1 MAHHI
6 KLSTRVRIRLLAES
20 EYDSVTF
27 MRMHRRIGRN
37 VQLILL
43 PAICCAVSGYFG
55 YSFFF
60 GDRGL
65 LAWRQTQDELA
76 LAKQDLAAVHAKRE
90 ALQHRISLLD
100 GKAID
105 PDLLGE
111 VAHGVLL
118 ESRSDE
124 VAVPREKR

>member
-6 KLSTRVRIRLLAES
+6 KLSTRVRIRLLAKS

-76 LAKQDLAAVHAKRE
+76 VAKRDLASVQAKRE

-105 PDLLGE
+105 PDLLEE
-111 VAHGVLL
+111 VARGVLL

>member
-1 MAHHI
+1 MG
-6 KLSTRVRIRLLAES
+6 VRIRLLEES
-20 EYDSVTF
+20 EYDSVRI
-27 MRMHRRIGRN
+27 MRMHRRVGRN

-65 LAWRQTQDELA
+65 LAWRQTQDELSV
-76 LAKQDLAAVHAKRE
+76 AKRDLASVHARRE
-90 ALQHRISLLD
+90 ALEHRISLLD

-111 VAHGVLL
+111 VARGVLL

>member
-1 MAHHI
+1 MTA
-6 KLSTRVRIRLLAES
+6 TQRIRLLAES

-27 MRMHRRIGRN
+27 MRMHRRLGRN

-65 LAWRQTQDELA
+65 LAWRQTQDELTV
-76 LAKQDLAAVHAKRE
+76 AKRDLAAVHAKRE
-90 ALQHRISLLD
+90 ALEHRISLLD

-111 VAHGVLL
+111 VARGVLL
-118 ESRSDE
+118 ESRPDE

>member
-1 MAHHI
+1 
-6 KLSTRVRIRLLAES
+6 
-20 EYDSVTF
+20 
-27 MRMHRRIGRN
+27 MHRRIGRSAG
-37 VQLILL
+37 LILL
-43 PAICCAVSGYFG
+43 PAICCAVSSYFV
-55 YSFFF
+55 YSFVF

-65 LAWRQTQDELA
+65 LAWRETQDQLSV
-76 LAKQDLAAVHAKRE
+76 AKRDLASVHAKRE

-105 PDLLGE
+105 PDLLEE
-111 VAHGVLL
+111 VARGVLL

>member
-1 MAHHI
+1 MERRI
-6 KLSTRVRIRLLAES
+6 ELSIGVRIRLLAES
-20 EYDSVTF
+20 EYDSVTI
-27 MRMHRRIGRN
+27 MRMHRRLGRN

-65 LAWRQTQDELA
+65 LAWRQTQDELTM
-76 LAKQDLAAVHAKRE
+76 AKRDFAVVHAKRE
-90 ALQHRISLLD
+90 ALAHRISLLD

-111 VAHGVLL
+111 VARGVLL
-118 ESRSDE
+118 ESRPDE

>member
-1 MAHHI
+1 M
-6 KLSTRVRIRLLAES
+6 LAKS
-20 EYDSVTF
+20 EYDSVTI
-27 MRMHRRIGRN
+27 MRIHRRIGRN
-37 VQLILL
+37 VGLILL

-76 LAKQDLAAVHAKRE
+76 VAKHDLADVRAKRE

-105 PDLLGE
+105 PDLLEE
-111 VAHGVLL
+111 VARGVLL

>member
-1 MAHHI
+1 MSA
-6 KLSTRVRIRLLAES
+6 
-20 EYDSVTF
+20 
-27 MRMHRRIGRN
+27 
-37 VQLILL
+37 
-43 PAICCAVSGYFG
+43 YFG

-60 GDRGL
+60 GERGL

-76 LAKQDLAAVHAKRE
+76 VAKRDLATVRAKRE

-105 PDLLGE
+105 PDLLEE
-111 VAHGVLL
+111 VARGVLL
-118 ESRSDE
+118 EARPDE

>member
-1 MAHHI
+1 
-6 KLSTRVRIRLLAES
+6 LLAES
-20 EYDSVTF
+20 EYDSVTI

-37 VQLILL
+37 VQFILL

-60 GDRGL
+60 GERGL
-65 LAWRQTQDELA
+65 LAWHQTQDELSVA
-76 LAKQDLAAVHAKRE
+76 QRDLAAVHAKRE
-90 ALQHRISLLD
+90 ALAHRISLLD

-105 PDLLGE
+105 PDLLEE
-111 VAHGVLL
+111 VARGVLL

>member
-1 MAHHI
+1 
-6 KLSTRVRIRLLAES
+6 
-20 EYDSVTF
+20 
-27 MRMHRRIGRN
+27 MRMRRRLGRN
-37 VQLILL
+37 FQFILL

-60 GDRGL
+60 GERGL

-76 LAKQDLAAVHAKRE
+76 VAKRDLAAVHAKRE
-90 ALQHRISLLD
+90 ALEHRISLLD

-105 PDLLGE
+105 PDLLEE
-111 VAHGVLL
+111 VARGVLL
-118 ESRSDE
+118 EARPDE

>member
-1 MAHHI
+1 
-6 KLSTRVRIRLLAES
+6 LLAES
-20 EYDSVTF
+20 EYDSVTS
-27 MRMHRRIGRN
+27 MRIHRRIGRN

-60 GDRGL
+60 GERGL
-65 LAWRQTQDELA
+65 LAWHQTQDQLA
-76 LAKQDLAAVHAKRE
+76 VAQSDLAAVHAKRE
-90 ALQHRISLLD
+90 ALAHRISLLD

-105 PDLLGE
+105 PDLLEE
-111 VAHGVLL
+111 VARGVLL

>member
-1 MAHHI
+1 
-6 KLSTRVRIRLLAES
+6 LLTES
-20 EYDSVTF
+20 EYDSVTI
-27 MRMHRRIGRN
+27 MRIHRRISRN
-37 VQLILL
+37 VPFILL

-65 LAWRQTQDELA
+65 LAWRQTQDELGI
-76 LAKQDLAAVHAKRE
+76 AKRDFASVRAKRE
-90 ALQHRISLLD
+90 ALEHRISLLD

-105 PDLLGE
+105 PDLLEE
-111 VAHGVLL
+111 VARGVLL

>member
-1 MAHHI
+1 
-6 KLSTRVRIRLLAES
+6 
-20 EYDSVTF
+20 
-27 MRMHRRIGRN
+27 MHRRIGRN
-37 VQLILL
+37 VGLILL
-43 PAICCAVSGYFG
+43 PAICWAVSGYFG

-76 LAKQDLAAVHAKRE
+76 VAKHDLADVHAKRE

-105 PDLLGE
+105 PDLLEE
-111 VAHGVLL
+111 VARGVLL
-118 ESRSDE
+118 ESRPDE